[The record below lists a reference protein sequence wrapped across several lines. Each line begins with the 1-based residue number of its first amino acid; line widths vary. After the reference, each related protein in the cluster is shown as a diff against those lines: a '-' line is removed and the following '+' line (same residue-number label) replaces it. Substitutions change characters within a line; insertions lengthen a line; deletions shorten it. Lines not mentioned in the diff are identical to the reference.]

1 MSEISPKFRALF
13 FVFSYLSIYSG
24 IVLTCFRERPAD
36 LLPALRQITLKTH
49 IVAVAIWLFL
59 FGMLFTVHV
68 IPQLVQKIRAGRRTG
83 IGLVVLLAFMTLSGY
98 AIQLLP
104 DASAVRTTA
113 LLHTVLSLA
122 FAAIFFL
129 HLYLVR
135 PFVRTALVLTSAAM
149 LLLALPLFFIKPAE
163 NLPDEVK
170 LFPLTQS
177 PAVQEN
183 LLKKK

>member
-1 MSEISPKFRALF
+1 M
-13 FVFSYLSIYSG
+13 
-24 IVLTCFRERPAD
+24 
-36 LLPALRQITLKTH
+36 
-49 IVAVAIWLFL
+49 
-59 FGMLFTVHV
+59 
-68 IPQLVQKIRAGRRTG
+68 QKIRAGRRTG